1 MKIKEI
7 IITLL
12 VVALCPMLTL
22 SCASPEKDG
31 SALGKNVNECNKEYL
46 EVLQKLDVNFGK
58 NASYNSRA
66 TAKSAYFTAKAEA
79 NNNYSIALYEIYQT
93 ASDKKKSYGNHKS
106 QSEFNTAFVNAID
119 SDLSNSV
126 RSAFANTKLPSTVLL
141 CIKSIIPPKPSIKQ
155 IQQDLI
161 GHSLSEGVNN
171 GYYPSSWRWV
181 IAEKEISD
189 FHIINTLSETQTEY
203 LFIAKMRLTSEVG
216 KAFDATVKI
225 RYILPDDDDWTIDF
239 IQSQGLY
246 IIKTGYYGDCIKSH
260 VYFGAFS
267 WSFCLENNCERAL
280 EVGGKVLENG
290 TWKKFS
296 VVVGSHDTSSVGW
309 VVEDGYIDYVERP

>member
-7 IITLL
+7 IIILL

-79 NNNYSIALYEIYQT
+79 NNNYSIALDEIYQT

-141 CIKSIIPPKPSIKQ
+141 CVKSIIPPQPSINK

-161 GHSLSEGVNN
+161 GHSLSEGVDN
-171 GYYPSSWRWV
+171 GYYPSYWRWT
-181 IAEKEISD
+181 IKEGEISD
-189 FHIINTLSETQTEY
+189 FNIEQVLTNTNKEYCIIAT
-203 LFIAKMRLTSEVG
+203 MRITSMVG
-216 KAFDATVKI
+216 KTYNAKVRI
-225 RYILPDDDDWTIDF
+225 SYILPETDDWTMEF
-239 IQSQGLY
+239 VNSEGMH
-246 IIKTGYYGDCIKSH
+246 IIKTGKYDDLVKIEKDEYFYYIR
-260 VYFGAFS
+260 
-267 WSFCLENNCERAL
+267 NNSDISL
-280 EVGGKVLENG
+280 EVGGISLYWVTAG
-290 TWKKFS
+290 RQDWGRFS
-296 VVVGSHDTSSVGW
+296 EIIGPHSYTQFNDET
-309 VVEDGYIDYVERP
+309 YIDYVERP